1 MVRLTNIPVPV
12 RIGIACLLPLS
23 PSPVSKRGVVGR
35 IQAALATAFK
45 PDPDWK
51 EF

>member
-12 RIGIACLLPLS
+12 RIGIACLS
-23 PSPVSKRGVVGR
+23 PSPASKRGVVGR
-35 IQAALATAFK
+35 MQAALATAFK
-45 PDPDWK
+45 PEPDWK